1 MAAEVAITEEK
12 GGLALKNILL
22 FIVFLLIGVAI
33 GFFGAKKYMEDKEK
47 KEETPVIDEGP
58 EDITNV
64 DEYKDLINRLH
75 SYVDGYSFFYTTKG
89 VQASTMSNGDRLY
102 LLYDQMIKNNE
113 KSEAVLTATN
123 GANNCSN
130 QFALDDGTRNCSV
143 VKIDRKKMSERS
155 KNMFDDELLDTS
167 SGFTN
172 SLGNLCIV
180 SEANYMCGRP
190 LTTNGVTGKL
200 EAKFTVTKA
209 TKQEGTIVIYDKG
222 YLLDTRS
229 DIMDPNDG
237 HDKYYLHSSDS
248 KDYYFELKNADNL
261 TFKHTFVTKDRVNY
275 YYVSTELVKE

>member
-261 TFKHTFVTKDRVNY
+261 TFKHTFVTKDRVNIIMF
-275 YYVSTELVKE
+275 LLNL